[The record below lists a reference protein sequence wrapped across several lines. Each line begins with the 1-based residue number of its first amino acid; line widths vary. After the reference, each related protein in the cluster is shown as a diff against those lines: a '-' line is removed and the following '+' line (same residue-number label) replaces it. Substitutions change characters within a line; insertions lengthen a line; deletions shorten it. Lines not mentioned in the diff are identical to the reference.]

1 MRIAIGNLL
10 EEVVS
15 VDFKDRCIAIEDRKG
30 LVWINSE
37 FVTLKHTPMSEL
49 KHTLDITPPADKGLV
64 EKKAVRNL
72 ECPTCHGTGGFK
84 DGRGHNDDHYTE
96 CAQCDGTGKVKAI
109 ITVEWAPDYN

>member
-15 VDFKDRCIAIEDRKG
+15 VDFKDRCIAIEDMKG

-37 FVTLKHTPMSEL
+37 FVAL
-49 KHTLDITPPADKGLV
+49 KHTLDITPPANKRLV

-109 ITVEWAPDYN
+109 ITVEWAPDYD

>member
-37 FVTLKHTPMSEL
+37 FVILKHPPMSEL
-49 KHTLDITPPADKGLV
+49 KHTLDITPPADKRLV
-64 EKKAVRNL
+64 EKKRSETSNALPVTGQAVSRMEEVIMTTIIRNV
-72 ECPTCHGTGGFK
+72 PSV
-84 DGRGHNDDHYTE
+84 TE
-96 CAQCDGTGKVKAI
+96 PEK
-109 ITVEWAPDYN
+109 

>member
-37 FVTLKHTPMSEL
+37 FVTLKHPPISE
-49 KHTLDITPPADKGLV
+49 
-64 EKKAVRNL
+64 
-72 ECPTCHGTGGFK
+72 
-84 DGRGHNDDHYTE
+84 
-96 CAQCDGTGKVKAI
+96 
-109 ITVEWAPDYN
+109 

>member
-37 FVTLKHTPMSEL
+37 FVILKHPPMSEL
-49 KHTLDITPPADKGLV
+49 KHTLDITPPADKRLV
-64 EKKAVRNL
+64 EKKETSNALPVTGQAVSRTEEVIMTTIIRNVL
-72 ECPTCHGTGGFK
+72 SV
-84 DGRGHNDDHYTE
+84 TE
-96 CAQCDGTGKVKAI
+96 PEK
-109 ITVEWAPDYN
+109 

>member
-49 KHTLDITPPADKGLV
+49 KHTLDITPPADKRLG
-64 EKKAVRNL
+64 KKSGQKPRMPYL
-72 ECPTCHGTGGFK
+72 SRDRRFQ
-84 DGRGHNDDHYTE
+84 GR
-96 CAQCDGTGKVKAI
+96 KRS
-109 ITVEWAPDYN
+109 